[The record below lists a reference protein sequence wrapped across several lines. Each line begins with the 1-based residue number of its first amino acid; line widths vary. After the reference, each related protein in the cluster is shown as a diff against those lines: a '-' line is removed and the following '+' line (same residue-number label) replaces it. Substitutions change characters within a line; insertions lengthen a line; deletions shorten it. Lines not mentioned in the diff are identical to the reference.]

1 MRKVKVVASH
11 VANPSE
17 EMWFIVDFDDNNHI
31 LIGND
36 EFGFG
41 SVWWQQWENFKLDEY
56 SDSQAMMVWHKSEY
70 AKDSGTMDILNRR
83 LAIGEVIRYVD
94 GGEHYTYR
102 IISIEFLDT
111 EVKCMS
117 ESA

>member
-11 VANPSE
+11 VAIPSE

-31 LIGND
+31 LIGTD

-41 SVWWQQWENFKLDEY
+41 SVWWQRWENFKLDEH
-56 SDSQAMMVWHKSEY
+56 SDSEAIMVWHNPEY
-70 AKDSGTMDILNRR
+70 AKYRSTMDILNRR

-94 GGEHYTYR
+94 GGEHYIYR
-102 IISIEFLDT
+102 IISIEILNP
-111 EVKCMS
+111 EVECMS
-117 ESA
+117 GIA